1 MNTDLVM
8 GSLEM
13 LLKLVEETQ
22 PDIIDNNYL
31 FQPHH
36 WQVQN
41 WIEQLEE
48 GDDLHKASEMM
59 KDANAMWSFRNRFK
73 NGELDVNE
81 WPKVEVEEQI
91 KEFLIKGNKINAI
104 KYYRKHKME
113 DMKEDCSLRKAK
125 DYIDSLQEQ
134 YQRQGIL

>member
-1 MNTDLVM
+1 MDNELVKDR
-8 GSLEM
+8 LKM

-22 PDIIDNNYL
+22 PDIIDKNYL

-48 GDDLHKASEMM
+48 GDELLKPSDVM

-73 NGELDVNE
+73 SGELDKNN
-81 WPKVEVEEQI
+81 WPVVEIEEQI
-91 KEFLIKGNKINAI
+91 KEFLIKNQKINAI
-104 KYYRKHKME
+104 KCWRNHKLD
-113 DMKEDCSLRKAK
+113 DMKEECTLRDAK
-125 DYIDSLQEQ
+125 EYIDSLHQQ
-134 YQRQGIL
+134 YIRLGII